1 MARARTNRP
10 AGRPP
15 VEIPLDRVELLCELG
30 FTQAELG
37 RHFGVDART
46 IRNRRKQERFREAM
60 ARGEALLCIALR
72 RKQMELALKGDVTML
87 IWLGK
92 QRLGQQ

>member
-46 IRNRRKQERFREAM
+46 IRNRRKQERFREAR
-60 ARGEALLCIALR
+60 ACIALR
-72 RKQMELALKGDVTML
+72 RKQMELALKGDPTML

>member
-10 AGRPP
+10 AGRPL
-15 VEIPLDRVELLCELG
+15 VEIPLDRLELLCQLG

-60 ARGEALLCIALR
+60 ARACIALR
-72 RKQMELALKGDVTML
+72 RKQMELALKGDPTML

>member
-1 MARARTNRP
+1 MPRARTNRP

-15 VEIPLDRVELLCELG
+15 VEIPLDRVELLCEMG
-30 FTQAELG
+30 FTQADLG
-37 RHFGVDART
+37 RYFGVTERT

-60 ARGEALLCIALR
+60 ERGEALMCIALR
-72 RKQMELALKGDVTML
+72 RKQLELALKGDRTML